1 MNRTDSN
8 PKRFSIPGII
18 YMTWTGLLLF
28 FIFVIIPIANIGHSG
43 GEQIPLTLLAS
54 AIGIAIGG
62 YFIISIL
69 TSIIFDKW
77 IKKYWILNLIVFLIT
92 GGILLRFLIFR

>member
-1 MNRTDSN
+1 
-8 PKRFSIPGII
+8 
-18 YMTWTGLLLF
+18 
-28 FIFVIIPIANIGHSG
+28 
-43 GEQIPLTLLAS
+43 LTLLAS